1 MNKLYICEFSFLD
14 EDRDNPGYSMAE
26 PDYYAWIP
34 TDKRSAIPNHRLSLR
49 KNLVTGEWEFYRAY
63 TNQANVKI
71 LQNRKVLGHMITFN
85 ETGIEEIAFKT
96 KDFEEAL
103 RFGNAEWKRMHGGD
117 GRDDDK
123 PCTHG
128 GSGSTSAMFCPVVK
142 GLVDP
147 AAPKSWR

>member
-1 MNKLYICEFSFLD
+1 MYICEYSFLD
-14 EDRDNPGYSMAE
+14 EDPENPGYSMAE

-34 TDKRSAIPNHRLSLR
+34 ADKRSAIPNHRLSLR

-63 TNQANVKI
+63 TSQANVQI
-71 LQNRKVLGHMITFN
+71 LQNRKVLGHMITFS
-85 ETGIEEIAFKT
+85 ESGVEEVAFKT
-96 KDFEEAL
+96 KDFQKAL
-103 RFGNAEWKRMHGGD
+103 DWGNNEWRRMHGDD
-117 GRDDDK
+117 GREDK

-128 GSGSTSAMFCPVVK
+128 GSGTTSALFCPVVS